1 MGKTMDE
8 TQAALLSEQIK
19 HAIDLLRSDLELLQT
34 RLEHQNEMSAHR
46 LKMLEARAEDHEARI
61 RAATDGVTAIKVW
74 TGLASGGAGL
84 AALAALFK
92 SFLGG
97 L

>member
-1 MGKTMDE
+1 MDE
-8 TQAALLSEQIK
+8 IQAALLSEQIR

-34 RLEHQNEMSAHR
+34 RLEHQSELNSHR
-46 LKMLEARAEDHEARI
+46 LKILEERSADQEMRI
-61 RAATDGVTAIKVW
+61 RSATEGVTAFKVW
-74 TGLASGGAGL
+74 TRLASGSAGL
-84 AALAALFK
+84 AALAALIK